1 MNRKTKILISLDG
14 KQTDGEVCSRQNVL
28 EDLKRESAN
37 IAKGSEVF
45 EYQALESRDSKMLEV
60 WLHDAAMSIVSA
72 LDRYVMD
79 YYVSR
84 SEGIKLSLSIP
95 AQAKRDVE
103 QAIADAG
110 ADFVGSMLLTKWLT
124 IHKPEAAE
132 VYVSRAAEQ
141 LTKLVTIADERRR
154 AMYYEL

>member
-14 KQTDGEVCSRQNVL
+14 KQVDGEVCSRQNLL

-45 EYQALESRDSKMLEV
+45 EYQALESRDSKLLEV

-72 LDRYVMD
+72 LDRYVLD
-79 YYVSR
+79 YSVSR
-84 SEGIKLSLSIP
+84 ESGISLSLSIP
-95 AQAKRDVE
+95 AQAKQGVE
-103 QAIADAG
+103 QSLADAG
-110 ADFVGSMLLTKWLT
+110 ADFLGSMLLTKWLT
-124 IHKPEAAE
+124 MRKTEAAE
-132 VYVSRAAEQ
+132 VYASRAAEQ

-154 AMYYEL
+154 AMYYEV

>member
-103 QAIADAG
+103 QA
-110 ADFVGSMLLTKWLT
+110 DFLGSMLLTKWLT

-132 VYVSRAAEQ
+132 VHASRAAEQ

>member
-1 MNRKTKILISLDG
+1 MISLDG
-14 KQTDGEVCSRQNVL
+14 KQVDGEVCSRQNVL

-45 EYQALESRDSKMLEV
+45 EYQSLESRDSKMLEV
-60 WLHDAAMSIVSA
+60 WLHDVAMSIVSA
-72 LDRYVMD
+72 LDRYVLD
-79 YYVSR
+79 YSVSR
-84 SEGIKLSLSIP
+84 ESGIKLSLSIP

-110 ADFVGSMLLTKWLT
+110 ADFLGSMLLTKWLT
-124 IHKPEAAE
+124 MRKTEAAE
-132 VYVSRAAEQ
+132 VYAARASEQ
-141 LTKLVTIADERRR
+141 LTKMITIADERRR

>member
-14 KQTDGEVCSRQNVL
+14 KQVDGEVCSRQNVL

-45 EYQALESRDSKMLEV
+45 EYQALESRDSKLLEV
-60 WLHDAAMSIVSA
+60 WLHDAAMSIASA

-79 YYVSR
+79 YSVSR
-84 SEGIKLSLSIP
+84 ESGISLSLSIP
-95 AQAKRDVE
+95 AQAKQGVE
-103 QAIADAG
+103 QSLADAG
-110 ADFVGSMLLTKWLT
+110 ADFLGSMLLTKWLT
-124 IHKPEAAE
+124 MRKTEAAE
-132 VYVSRAAEQ
+132 VYASRAAEQ

-154 AMYYEL
+154 AMYYEV

>member
-14 KQTDGEVCSRQNVL
+14 KQVDGEVCSRQNVL

-45 EYQALESRDSKMLEV
+45 EYQALESRDSKLLEV

-72 LDRYVMD
+72 LDRYVLD
-79 YYVSR
+79 YSVSR
-84 SEGIKLSLSIP
+84 ESGISLSLSIP
-95 AQAKRDVE
+95 AQAKQGVE
-103 QAIADAG
+103 QSLADAG
-110 ADFVGSMLLTKWLT
+110 ADFLGSMLLTKWLT
-124 IHKPEAAE
+124 MRKTEAAE
-132 VYVSRAAEQ
+132 VYASRAAEQ

-154 AMYYEL
+154 AMYYEV

>member
-45 EYQALESRDSKMLEV
+45 EYQALESRDSKLLEV

-72 LDRYVMD
+72 LDR
-79 YYVSR
+79 
-84 SEGIKLSLSIP
+84 
-95 AQAKRDVE
+95 
-103 QAIADAG
+103 
-110 ADFVGSMLLTKWLT
+110 
-124 IHKPEAAE
+124 
-132 VYVSRAAEQ
+132 
-141 LTKLVTIADERRR
+141 
-154 AMYYEL
+154 